1 MHSVAAETGSRPLMV
16 LAQLPAEGKEN
27 TQKTIADKGDTRET

>member
-1 MHSVAAETGSRPLMV
+1 MQEAAAKTRSQPFVV

-27 TQKTIADKGDTRET
+27 TQKTIAAKGDTSDC